1 MYVYIIQFHPFPN
14 GKVTLQENGHIFYL
28 KAMRTFHS
36 RSNQIDVADTYYIV
50 TASVRSVTSVS
61 IEKNYTYIVGQV

>member
-1 MYVYIIQFHPFPN
+1 MYVFIIQFHPFPN

-50 TASVRSVTSVS
+50 TASVSVTRVC
-61 IEKNYTYIVGQV
+61 IEKN

>member
-36 RSNQIDVADTYYIV
+36 RSNQIDEADTYYIV
-50 TASVRSVTSVS
+50 TRGGVLL
-61 IEKNYTYIVGQV
+61 

>member
-1 MYVYIIQFHPFPN
+1 MYVHIIQFHPFPN

-36 RSNQIDVADTYYIV
+36 RSNQIDEADTYYIV
-50 TASVRSVTSVS
+50 TASS
-61 IEKNYTYIVGQV
+61 ED